1 MCMLTTSDDYCILLL
16 LLGCSK
22 VGKEQEMLM
31 TDQKFYT
38 LEEVADML
46 RVSVETVRRLVLS
59 GEIEAKR
66 VGRQYRISQENLNK
80 YLEKK

>member
-1 MCMLTTSDDYCILLL
+1 MLTTSNDYCILLL
-16 LLGCSK
+16 LLGFSK

>member
-1 MCMLTTSDDYCILLL
+1 
-16 LLGCSK
+16 
-22 VGKEQEMLM
+22 MLM
-31 TDQKFYT
+31 TNQKFYT

>member
-1 MCMLTTSDDYCILLL
+1 
-16 LLGCSK
+16 
-22 VGKEQEMLM
+22 MLM

-38 LEEVADML
+38 LEEIADIL
-46 RVSVETVRRLVLS
+46 RVSVETVRRLIIS
-59 GEIEAKR
+59 GDIEAKR

>member
-1 MCMLTTSDDYCILLL
+1 
-16 LLGCSK
+16 
-22 VGKEQEMLM
+22 MLM

>member
-1 MCMLTTSDDYCILLL
+1 MLTTSDDYCILLL
-16 LLGCSK
+16 LLGFSK
-22 VGKEQEMLM
+22 VGKEQKMLM
-31 TDQKFYT
+31 TNQKFYT

>member
-1 MCMLTTSDDYCILLL
+1 
-16 LLGCSK
+16 
-22 VGKEQEMLM
+22 MLM

-46 RVSVETVRRLVLS
+46 RVSIETVRRLVLS